1 MVKNSKLFRFIAVLG
16 IALLAIYG
24 VFRLA
29 KEYGLTMAIPIAD
42 IVFLF
47 VPFVLGTVFFTVGIC
62 GIMIGHRKLNASK
75 NSKAA
80 NTLLVLLV
88 AFLGNLTLYY
98 ILHSYFSALEGAF
111 LGDLEPSRKALLKT
125 KRSTLRKVGSALSH
139 ASFKITDV
147 VRKFFILRFFPWL
160 DWKEG
165 RSRRGS
171 PPSGFFL
178 LSF

>member
-47 VPFVLGTVFFTVGIC
+47 VPIVLGTVFFTVGIC

-80 NTLLVLLV
+80 NILLVLLV

-98 ILHSYFSALEGAF
+98 ILHSYFSALEVAF
-111 LGDLEPSRKALLKT
+111 
-125 KRSTLRKVGSALSH
+125 
-139 ASFKITDV
+139 
-147 VRKFFILRFFPWL
+147 
-160 DWKEG
+160 
-165 RSRRGS
+165 
-171 PPSGFFL
+171 
-178 LSF
+178 